1 MAPPTSTDLSIEHT
15 LETKSDRPAPTLLWE
30 DVIVKQMEPEEDYDE
45 SYYDY
50 HYDEPGSIPGT
61 LVIDRDSPVPVL
73 TLIEYNEESAE
84 RLGLEL
90 VEDCVP
96 YLNRNSVSWVD
107 VHGLGS
113 ESVLKAIGQV
123 FQLHP
128 LLLEDIVNVPQ
139 RPKIEEYDDNLLII
153 TRMIMEDE
161 DEGGFITEQV
171 SLVLGQHF
179 VLTVQE
185 EPHYDTFN
193 PVRDRIRLDK
203 GIIRKQGSDYLAYAL
218 LDTIIDGF
226 FPILEDYGERLEDL
240 EDEVVLNPNRKTLEK
255 IYTLRRELLTLRRAI
270 WPQRDAINSLIRE
283 KSSLIS
289 EPVRFYLR
297 DCYDHAVQV
306 MDMVETYRELSSS
319 LMDVYLSSINNRM
332 SDVMKTLTVVSSIF
346 IPLTFVA
353 GVYGMN
359 FNTSTSPLN
368 MPELNA
374 YWGYPLCLLGMGAMG
389 LTLFYIFW
397 RKGWLESSVIEPDNF
412 LDSSGDRSRKY
423 KKRFNL
429 KTLFSSYFSAKKQN
443 KGNKSKWKQREF

>member
-1 MAPPTSTDLSIEHT
+1 MT
-15 LETKSDRPAPTLLWE
+15 LPHFTEDQPMNSALEPALEEDDRLAASMLWE
-30 DVIVKQMEPEEDYDE
+30 EVIVKQTEPEEDYDE

-61 LVIDRDSPVPVL
+61 LVIDRDSPVPVV
-73 TLIEYNEESAE
+73 TLIEYNEDSAE
-84 RLGLEL
+84 RFALQL

-96 YLNRNSVSWVD
+96 YLDRHSVSWVD

-113 ESVLKAIGQV
+113 ESILKAIGQV

-139 RPKIEEYDDNLLII
+139 RPKIEEYDDHLLII
-153 TRMIMEDE
+153 TRMIMPDDE
-161 DEGGFITEQV
+161 DGGFITEQV
-171 SLVLGQHF
+171 SFVLGEHF
-179 VLTVQE
+179 LLTVQE

-193 PVRDRIRLDK
+193 LVRDRIRLNK
-203 GIIRKQGSDYLAYAL
+203 GVIRRQGTDYLAYAL

-240 EDEVVLNPNRKTLEK
+240 EDEVVLNPSRKTLEK

-270 WPQRDAINSLIRE
+270 WPQRDALNNLIRE
-283 KSSLIS
+283 KNTLIS
-289 EPVRFYLR
+289 ETVRFYLR

-346 IPLTFVA
+346 IPLTFIA

-359 FNTSTSPLN
+359 FNTDLSPLN

-374 YWGYPLCLLGMGAMG
+374 YWGYPICVMGMLGIGLGLL
-389 LTLFYIFW
+389 YIFW
-397 RKGWLESSVIEPDNF
+397 RKGWLESTVIEPSDV
-412 LDSSGDRSRKY
+412 LDPTSDRFRKY
-423 KKRFNL
+423 RKKYKRFDL
-429 KTLFSSYFSAKKQN
+429 KSIFWNYLSKV
-443 KGNKSKWKQREF
+443 KS